1 MMTALK
7 PLCYSYV
14 RFSTPDQIKGDSKR
28 RQVDKAR
35 EWAKENGYD
44 FDDSLTIRD
53 EGKSAYKGAHVKKGN
68 LGKFLARCEDGEIP
82 KGSVLYVE
90 AIDRLTRLDYWD
102 AQDLIS
108 DLLRHVDLVVSQISN
123 DVISR
128 RGRSNNN
135 LAMVFAGL
143 IVGSN
148 AESQRKSS
156 NLREAWKTKRLKSSR
171 DGCLYT
177 EVSPEWISINDHEK
191 RKLRKDEKV
200 LDRYSSDKTKSEKV
214 IMGVIPERGKIIK
227 SIFTQYNKGASMHS
241 IATGLNAK
249 GFETWRGAKCW
260 HRTYVKK
267 ILNNPAVCGTLEQ
280 SSTESVEDLEF
291 GERQKRKLEN
301 KVKDYYPRVISP
313 ELFKSVQSKL
323 PKKGKG
329 GGARATQN
337 ALSNLCEC
345 PKCGSTMTRVYKGK
359 KGGMPK
365 LVCTNR
371 HQRGTCDHVRVNQ
384 EEAEEAMMRF
394 LDRWTFQY
402 GLESLLNA
410 QPEDRDKLIKTIR
423 DIEKAITETN
433 KLPFTTARNERV
445 MTLLNERRKLEL
457 KTEFTI
463 DISAKRFN
471 ESIKKYQTA
480 STPSEQNANLR
491 QIINKIIIHKADD
504 LEVSFIGCEKKFRVT
519 ELLNK
524 TCARKNLSIKRPK
537 KARNPA

>member
-1 MMTALK
+1 
-7 PLCYSYV
+7 
-14 RFSTPDQIKGDSKR
+14 
-28 RQVDKAR
+28 
-35 EWAKENGYD
+35 
-44 FDDSLTIRD
+44 
-53 EGKSAYKGAHVKKGN
+53 
-68 LGKFLARCEDGEIP
+68 
-82 KGSVLYVE
+82 
-90 AIDRLTRLDYWD
+90 
-102 AQDLIS
+102 
-108 DLLRHVDLVVSQISN
+108 
-123 DVISR
+123 
-128 RGRSNNN
+128 
-135 LAMVFAGL
+135 
-143 IVGSN
+143 
-148 AESQRKSS
+148 
-156 NLREAWKTKRLKSSR
+156 
-171 DGCLYT
+171 
-177 EVSPEWISINDHEK
+177 
-191 RKLRKDEKV
+191 
-200 LDRYSSDKTKSEKV
+200 
-214 IMGVIPERGKIIK
+214 
-227 SIFTQYNKGASMHS
+227 
-241 IATGLNAK
+241 
-249 GFETWRGAKCW
+249 
-260 HRTYVKK
+260 
-267 ILNNPAVCGTLEQ
+267 
-280 SSTESVEDLEF
+280 
-291 GERQKRKLEN
+291 
-301 KVKDYYPRVISP
+301 
-313 ELFKSVQSKL
+313 
-323 PKKGKG
+323 
-329 GGARATQN
+329 
-337 ALSNLCEC
+337 
-345 PKCGSTMTRVYKGK
+345 MTRVYKGK

-524 TCARKNLSIKRPK
+524 TRARKNLSIKRPK